1 MSVRYLA
8 VNLKLSLSKIIFC
21 PFPLKQPYMYIDYRV
36 TGLLIIIMAKLAHI
50 KVFKTQRIFTAECHM
65 VMCTW
70 DTLNTC
76 QQFYTDTDM

>member
-8 VNLKLSLSKIIFC
+8 VNLKLSLSKIIFLSIS
-21 PFPLKQPYMYIDYRV
+21 FKATLYIDYRV